1 MSGEEPL
8 MKKFLLIGA
17 VVFCSMALSACG
29 KSAKQLNNTGIEFFN
44 ESDYEKAVT
53 AFEQA
58 IEKDKDGKPEY
69 NVNLGKAYA
78 ELGKY
83 DEAEKAFMAA
93 YTDDKTSKDAQW
105 GIGVSA
111 YFLGDYATS
120 MEYFGKV
127 VENISVYDEI
137 DLDSLQYYA
146 SLQTYYGDSAG
157 AIDSYTVLIRKNYN
171 VEQQYFLRGSIY
183 AAQGMENEAV
193 LDYEEALKAYGNDYE
208 IYYNIYY
215 SLHKAGFENRAVS
228 YLRRALE
235 VDGADNLLK
244 GKTYYII
251 ADYENAKKFLSKAM
265 DEGKQEAE
273 FYLAMTYEKLGNN
286 EEAVS
291 MYETYLKNYPSD
303 AGAYNQYGMY
313 CLNKGDYNAALGY
326 FAAGLALGDTDAK
339 RELMFNQACCYEY
352 LYQYSTAYEKFGEYL
367 KLYPNDEAAKHEY
380 DFLSTR

>member
-1 MSGEEPL
+1 
-8 MKKFLLIGA
+8 MKKKLLIGA
-17 VVFCSMALSACG
+17 VVFCSMALCACG

-44 ESDYEKAVT
+44 ASDYEKAVT

-58 IEKDKDGKPEY
+58 IEKDKDGNPEY
-69 NVNLGKAYA
+69 NVNLGRAYV

-93 YTDDKTSKDAQW
+93 YTDDKTSKAAQW
-105 GIGVSA
+105 GIGVSS
-111 YFLGDYATS
+111 YFLGDYAAS

-127 VENISVYDEI
+127 VGNISVYDEI

-171 VEQQYFLRGSIY
+171 IEQQYFLRGSIY

-235 VDGADNLLK
+235 VEGADNLLK

-326 FAAGLALGDTDAK
+326 FTAGLALGDTDAK

>member
-1 MSGEEPL
+1 
-8 MKKFLLIGA
+8 
-17 VVFCSMALSACG
+17 MALCACG

-44 ESDYEKAVT
+44 ASDYEKAVT

-69 NVNLGKAYA
+69 NVNLGRAYV

-93 YTDDKTSKDAQW
+93 YTDDKTSKAAQW

-111 YFLGDYATS
+111 YFLGDYAAS

-127 VENISVYDEI
+127 VGNISVYDEI

-208 IYYNIYY
+208 IYY
-215 SLHKAGFENRAVS
+215 
-228 YLRRALE
+228 
-235 VDGADNLLK
+235 
-244 GKTYYII
+244 II
-251 ADYENAKKFLSKAM
+251 AGYENAKKCLSKAM

-273 FYLAMTYEKLGNN
+273 VYLAMTYEKLGNN

-326 FAAGLALGDTDAK
+326 FTAGLALGDTDAK

>member
-1 MSGEEPL
+1 
-8 MKKFLLIGA
+8 MKKKLLIGA
-17 VVFCSMALSACG
+17 VVFCSMALCACG

-44 ESDYEKAVT
+44 ASDYEKAVT

-69 NVNLGKAYA
+69 NVNLGRAYV

-93 YTDDKTSKDAQW
+93 YTDDKTSKAAQW

-111 YFLGDYATS
+111 YFLGDYAAS

-127 VENISVYDEI
+127 VGNISVYDEI

-235 VDGADNLLK
+235 VEGADNLLK

-273 FYLAMTYEKLGNN
+273 FYLAMTYEKLDDN

-326 FAAGLALGDTDAK
+326 FTAGLALGDTDAK

>member
-127 VENISVYDEI
+127 V
-137 DLDSLQYYA
+137 
-146 SLQTYYGDSAG
+146 
-157 AIDSYTVLIRKNYN
+157 
-171 VEQQYFLRGSIY
+171 
-183 AAQGMENEAV
+183 
-193 LDYEEALKAYGNDYE
+193 
-208 IYYNIYY
+208 
-215 SLHKAGFENRAVS
+215 
-228 YLRRALE
+228 
-235 VDGADNLLK
+235 
-244 GKTYYII
+244 
-251 ADYENAKKFLSKAM
+251 
-265 DEGKQEAE
+265 
-273 FYLAMTYEKLGNN
+273 
-286 EEAVS
+286 
-291 MYETYLKNYPSD
+291 
-303 AGAYNQYGMY
+303 
-313 CLNKGDYNAALGY
+313 
-326 FAAGLALGDTDAK
+326 
-339 RELMFNQACCYEY
+339 
-352 LYQYSTAYEKFGEYL
+352 
-367 KLYPNDEAAKHEY
+367 
-380 DFLSTR
+380 

>member
-1 MSGEEPL
+1 
-8 MKKFLLIGA
+8 
-17 VVFCSMALSACG
+17 MALCACG

-44 ESDYEKAVT
+44 ASDYEKAVT

-69 NVNLGKAYA
+69 NVNLGRAYV

-93 YTDDKTSKDAQW
+93 YTDDKTSKAAQW

-111 YFLGDYATS
+111 YFLGDYAAS

-127 VENISVYDEI
+127 VGNISVYDEI

-235 VDGADNLLK
+235 VEGADNLLK

-326 FAAGLALGDTDAK
+326 FTAGLALGDTDAK

-352 LYQYSTAYEKFGEYL
+352 MYQYSTAYEKFGEYL